1 VGGAA
6 AADWLNDRVNAQIRI
21 PTPVRSFVALGDSFT
36 EGLADDRGDG
46 VFRGWADLVAQ
57 RLAEREP
64 GLRYANL
71 AVRGKLIGQIR
82 ADQSAPAAAMR
93 PDLVSL
99 AGGLNDVMRP
109 GCDVDA
115 VCEHLT
121 RCAETLA
128 AAAGQLVLFHPIDV
142 RTRMP
147 SAARLWPKV
156 ARLIEA
162 VDQAAA
168 KHGAV
173 VVDLAAERVLDDTR
187 LWAADRIHL
196 TAEGHRRVAE
206 AVLET
211 LGFAPAFD
219 WRAPLPPAPARG
231 PLARRAA
238 KAWSDTRW
246 LVGFLVPWIRRRL
259 TGRSSGDGVNPK
271 RPELTP
277 VG

>member
-1 VGGAA
+1 
-6 AADWLNDRVNAQIRI
+6 LNDRVNEQIRI
-21 PTPVRSFVALGDSFT
+21 PSPVRSFVAIGDSFT

-46 VFRGWADLVAQ
+46 VFRGWADLVAE
-57 RLAEREP
+57 RLAQRDP

-82 ADQSAPAAAMR
+82 ADQLAPAAAMR

-99 AGGLNDVMRP
+99 AGGLNDIMRP
-109 GCDVDA
+109 GCDVEA
-115 VCEHLT
+115 VCEHVT

-128 AAAGQLVLFHPIDV
+128 EASGRLVLFHPIDV

-156 ARLIEA
+156 ERLIA
-162 VDQAAA
+162 VIDQLAAR
-168 KHGAV
+168 HGAV
-173 VVDLAAERVLDDTR
+173 VVDLAAERVFDDAR
-187 LWAADRIHL
+187 LWAPDRIHL

-219 WRAPLPPAPARG
+219 WRAPLPAAPARG
-231 PLARRAA
+231 ALGRRAA
-238 KAWSDTRW
+238 KSWSDARW
-246 LVGFLVPWIRRRL
+246 LVGFLVPWIKRRL
-259 TGRSSGDGVNPK
+259 TGRSSGDGVEPK
-271 RPELTP
+271 RPELTAVP
-277 VG
+277 